1 MTYLSRI
8 GFTWGVLSVLFLGQ
22 PAILLAVDD
31 YKLGPDSQRKDGV
44 PKGKVEKFIH
54 KSEVFKGTE
63 REVFVYIPAQYD
75 GKTPIASMVFQDG
88 SAYVSETGQ
97 FRTTIVFDNL
107 IHEKKIPVM
116 AGIFINPG
124 TIPASEAGKKPISNR
139 SFEYDTLSPQYALFL
154 EKEIFPE
161 VEKRVKLKTDSA
173 SRAICGISSGGI
185 CAFTAAWE
193 RPDMF
198 SRVLSHIGSFTNI
211 RGGDAYPGKIRKTA
225 KKPIRIF
232 MQEGSNDLDNE
243 HGNWPLANR
252 TMFAALRYKK
262 YDVRYVEGDGFHNG
276 KQGGS
281 ILPES
286 LIWLWEKAN

>member
-1 MTYLSRI
+1 MITKVYR
-8 GFTWGVLSVLFLGQ
+8 LFLLGFLAFGGSAM
-22 PAILLAVDD
+22 AIDD
-31 YKLGPDSQRKDGV
+31 YVLGPDSQRKEGV
-44 PKGKVEKFIH
+44 PQGKIQKFIH
-54 KSEVFKGTE
+54 KSEVFPGTE
-63 REVFVYIPAQYD
+63 REVLVYIPAQYD
-75 GKTPIASMVFQDG
+75 GTTAIASMVFQDG
-88 SAYVSETGQ
+88 SSYAGEKGQ

-124 TIPASEAGKKPISNR
+124 LVKAKKEGEKDRSNR
-139 SFEYDTLSPQYALFL
+139 SFEYDTRSAQYVTFL

-161 VEKRVKLKTDSA
+161 VQKRVNLKTDAA
-173 SRAICGISSGGI
+173 SRGICGISSGGI

-198 SRVLSHIGSFTNI
+198 SKVLSHIGSFTNI
-211 RGGDAYPGKIRKTA
+211 RGGDAYPGILRKTP

-252 TMFAALRYKK
+252 SMDAALRFKK
-262 YDVRYVEGDGFHNG
+262 YDTRYVEGDGPHSG
-276 KQGGS
+276 KHGGA
-281 ILPES
+281 ILPDS
-286 LIWLWEKAN
+286 LIWLWRE